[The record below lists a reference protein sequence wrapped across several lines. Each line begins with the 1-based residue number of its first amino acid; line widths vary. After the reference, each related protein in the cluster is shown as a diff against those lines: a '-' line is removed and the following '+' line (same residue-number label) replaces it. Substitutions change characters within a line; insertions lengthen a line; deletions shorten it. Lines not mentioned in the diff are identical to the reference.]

1 MTQTGAAA
9 TGGAAPTG
17 ATGAAGTAGTAGTGT
32 GATGGTGPA
41 DRRLNITEVKV
52 PEKYA
57 KEPWAKEIKSP
68 EDLWEKMAGA
78 QKLLGKDKVVVPGD
92 NATAEEMAAFYT
104 RMGRPETSEGYKFA
118 NIEGLDVVERNVDM
132 DNTMKK
138 ILFEEGVSKA
148 TGERIMS
155 KLESAVYDNHKPM
168 IEAEATRDQ
177 DFQALSAEVLG
188 EDKPAAIAAFK
199 SVMREALGDKSHLM
213 SKIEN
218 MDNDVLLPM
227 IVLSKNIHDKYT
239 GESRV
244 GIKPGDPVGLSGD
257 LKSDYNSLSTQKLA
271 VRNDANMP
279 EHIKKAKLANLNL
292 QMQKVG
298 AKAND
303 QGIDLFAKNV

>member
-1 MTQTGAAA
+1 MTTVAA

-17 ATGAAGTAGTAGTGT
+17 ASAGTAGTGT

-279 EHIKKAKLANLNL
+279 EHIKKTKLANLNL

-298 AKAND
+298 AKASD
-303 QGIDLFAKNV
+303 QGIDLFAKSI

>member
-17 ATGAAGTAGTAGTGT
+17 ASAGTAGTGT

-279 EHIKKAKLANLNL
+279 EHIKKTKLANLNL

>member
-1 MTQTGAAA
+1 MTTVAA

-17 ATGAAGTAGTAGTGT
+17 ASAGTAGTGT
-32 GATGGTGPA
+32 GATGGTGPG
-41 DRRLNITEVKV
+41 DSRLQVKEVKV

-57 KEPWAKEIKSP
+57 NEPWAKEVKSVD
-68 EDLWEKMAGA
+68 DLWDKMAGS
-78 QKLLGKDKVVVPGD
+78 QKLIGKDRVVLPGD

-279 EHIKKAKLANLNL
+279 EHIKKTKLANLNL

>member
-1 MTQTGAAA
+1 MTTVAA

-17 ATGAAGTAGTAGTGT
+17 ASAGTAGTGT

-279 EHIKKAKLANLNL
+279 EHIKKTKLANLNL

>member
-1 MTQTGAAA
+1 MTAA

-17 ATGAAGTAGTAGTGT
+17 ASAGTAGTGT

-279 EHIKKAKLANLNL
+279 EHIKKTKLANLNL

>member
-1 MTQTGAAA
+1 
-9 TGGAAPTG
+9 
-17 ATGAAGTAGTAGTGT
+17 
-32 GATGGTGPA
+32 
-41 DRRLNITEVKV
+41 
-52 PEKYA
+52 
-57 KEPWAKEIKSP
+57 
-68 EDLWEKMAGA
+68 
-78 QKLLGKDKVVVPGD
+78 
-92 NATAEEMAAFYT
+92 
-104 RMGRPETSEGYKFA
+104 
-118 NIEGLDVVERNVDM
+118 
-132 DNTMKK
+132 
-138 ILFEEGVSKA
+138 
-148 TGERIMS
+148 MS

>member
-279 EHIKKAKLANLNL
+279 EHIKKTKLANLNL

>member
-1 MTQTGAAA
+1 MTAA

-17 ATGAAGTAGTAGTGT
+17 ASAGTAGTGT
-32 GATGGTGPA
+32 GATGGTGPG
-41 DRRLNITEVKV
+41 DSRLQVKEVKV

-57 KEPWAKEIKSP
+57 NEPWAKEVKSVD
-68 EDLWEKMAGA
+68 DLWDKMAGS
-78 QKLLGKDKVVVPGD
+78 QKLIGKDRVVLPGD
-92 NATAEEMAAFYT
+92 NATAEELAAFHV
-104 RMGRPETSEGYKFA
+104 RMGRPETSEGYTFA
-118 NIEGLDVVERNVDM
+118 NIKDLDVVERNADM
-132 DNTMKK
+132 DNNMKK
-138 ILFEEGVSKA
+138 IFFEEGVSKA

-155 KLESAVYDNHKPM
+155 KLESAVYDTNKPM

-177 DFQALSAEVLG
+177 DFQALSTEVLG
-188 EDKPAAIAAFK
+188 EDKPAAITAFK
-199 SVMREALGDKSHLM
+199 AVMREALGDKAFLM

-279 EHIKKAKLANLNL
+279 EHIKKTKLANLNL

-298 AKAND
+298 AKASD

>member
-17 ATGAAGTAGTAGTGT
+17 ASAGTAGTAGAT
-32 GATGGTGPA
+32 GATGGTGPG
-41 DRRLNITEVKV
+41 DPRLRVTEVKI
-52 PEKYA
+52 PEKYKGEA
-57 KEPWAKEIKSP
+57 WAKEVKSVD
-68 EDLWEKMAGA
+68 DLWEKMSGA

-92 NATAEEMAAFYT
+92 NATTEEMAAFYT
-104 RMGRPETSEGYKFA
+104 RMGRPETSEGYTFA
-118 NIEGLDVVERNVDM
+118 NVKGLEVVERNADM
-132 DNTMKK
+132 DSNMKK

-168 IEAEATRDQ
+168 IEAEAARDT
-177 DFQALSAEVLG
+177 DFQTLATEVLG
-188 EDKPAAIAAFK
+188 EDKPAAILAFK
-199 SVMREALGDKSHLM
+199 AVMRESLGEKAFLM

-279 EHIKKAKLANLNL
+279 EHIKKTKLANLNL

-298 AKAND
+298 AKASD